1 MMKLYSFETIGN
13 RSYCYASGYYPFGE
27 TNFMEGIPEGIRN
40 RMLLS
45 WEMFPEIP
53 GLHIDDSG
61 SRWPDLM
68 DCGGGYPS
76 FVFSQKIL
84 ASLKSHDIMLR
95 RTTPIPIGSIA
106 REKLRDVPPPEYF
119 VIEALPGIRV
129 DYAASGFPVNADG
142 NRDRNAPRVVPSP
155 IPQYDPATWS
165 GADLFCQENG
175 PDGPCFLNLLFT
187 ERIKEIAIKDG
198 WTNVS
203 FQRVRVKGV
212 NPFTGR
218 LE

>member
-1 MMKLYSFETIGN
+1 MKIFEFESG
-13 RSYCYASGYYPFGE
+13 SSSKFAYASGYRPFE
-27 TNFMEGIPEGIRN
+27 NMSFFDALPEQQRIR
-40 RMLLS
+40 RSQFWALD
-45 WEMFPEIP
+45 PGDP
-53 GLHIDDSG
+53 GLCIDDSG

-68 DCGGGYPS
+68 ECNHPPPH
-76 FVFSQKIL
+76 FVFSRKIL
-84 ASLKSHDIMLR
+84 TSLESHGIPLKR
-95 RTTPIPIGSIA
+95 ITPIPIGSIA
-106 REKLRDVPPPEYF
+106 SRKLSEVPPPEYF

-129 DYAASGFPVNADG
+129 DYAASGYIVDADG
-142 NRDRNAPRVVPSP
+142 NPDRSAPRIVPSP

-175 PDGPCFLNLLFT
+175 HGGPYYLDLLFT

-212 NPFTGR
+212 NPITGR
-218 LE
+218 PE